1 MNRLLCLF
9 AICGFCAQVHASC
22 FFTDF
27 EDNDLSGWT
36 PCCGSD
42 FWYAVSGQVRV
53 STGRSCS
60 ALLCPWVP
68 ESMNVQVSTS
78 GTAMKHVLGLVAR
91 MSDSNS
97 GIIAYVSPDSD
108 VARIRLISLGELSTI
123 LASLSAD
130 FPSHVDYELNLSC
143 IGEQILFEI
152 IVPSTNDHW
161 LLEAV
166 DSFPAT
172 GRCGLATGQEQLA
185 SWNWFS
191 AQTPGSGSD
200 HESAD
205 GDDASISPSACPAGR
220 TVSIRLNGGGPAPG
234 VCDDGVD
241 ADNSRSN
248 PMFEYVIVEIPGFE
262 PMKGRLVP
270 AGLAR

>member
-1 MNRLLCLF
+1 MNRLMCLF
-9 AICGFCAQVHASC
+9 AICGFCAQIHASG

-27 EDNDLSGWT
+27 EDNDLSGWA
-36 PCCGSD
+36 PGCGSGC
-42 FWYAVSGQVRV
+42 WYAVSGQARA
-53 STGRSCS
+53 STPETCS

-68 ESMNVQVSTS
+68 ESMDVRVSTS
-78 GTAMKHVLGLVAR
+78 GTATDHVLGLVAR
-91 MSDSNS
+91 MSDSNT
-97 GIIAYVSPDSD
+97 GIYAYVSPDGD
-108 VARIRLISLGELSTI
+108 VARIRLVRLGRTSTI

-130 FPSHVDYELNLSC
+130 FPILVDYELNLSC

-172 GRCGLATGQEQLA
+172 GRCGLATGHERLA

-191 AQTPGSGSD
+191 AQTPGAGSD
-200 HESAD
+200 PESAG
-205 GDDASISPSACPAGR
+205 GDDASISSSSCPSGR
-220 TVSIRLNGGGPAPG
+220 TISIRLDGGGPAPG

-241 ADNSRSN
+241 ADNSRST

-270 AGLAR
+270 ADLAR